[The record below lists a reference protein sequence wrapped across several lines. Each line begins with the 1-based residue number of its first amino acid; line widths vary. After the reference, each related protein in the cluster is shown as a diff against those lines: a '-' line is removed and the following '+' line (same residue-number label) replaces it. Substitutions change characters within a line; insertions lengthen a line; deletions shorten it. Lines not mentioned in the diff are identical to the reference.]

1 MKKKVLV
8 IVAHPDDE
16 TIWMGGTILQNKDN
30 WNTTIISLCR
40 KNDLDRAPK
49 FKKACEKLNAKGF
62 ISDLDDS
69 EEEDYKKIST
79 EDIIKRIL
87 QFAGKKYNYI
97 FTHGSNGE
105 YGHIRHVEANKAVKK
120 MLQKNLI
127 TVDKIF
133 FFAYKKS
140 GAYCS
145 PQSGVDKVIN
155 LNNLI
160 FSIKKDIIQRIYGF
174 EAKSFEERCCKNV
187 EAFTTDKKI

>member
-8 IVAHPDDE
+8 VVAHPDDE
-16 TIWMGGTILQNKDN
+16 TIWMGGTILQNKNN
-30 WNTTIISLCR
+30 WDTTIISLCR
-40 KNDLDRAPK
+40 KNDSDRAPK
-49 FKKACEKLNAKGF
+49 FKKVCQKLNAKGF
-62 ISDLDDS
+62 MSNLDDS
-69 EEEDYKKIST
+69 EDEYYKKIST
-79 EDIIKRIL
+79 EDIITRIQ
-87 QFAGKKYNYI
+87 QFAEKNYDLI

-105 YGHIRHVEANKAVKK
+105 YGHIRHVETNKAVKE

-127 TVDKIF
+127 TVGKIF

-174 EAKSFEERCCKNV
+174 KAGSFEERCCKAT